1 MTKLFEGKVAL
12 VTGASRGIGAAT
24 AKALAAQGAHVIIT
38 ARTAKDLEAV
48 EDAIFNAGGNA
59 TIAPLDLT
67 DGDSI
72 ARLATAVTERWGKLD
87 VLVLNAAML
96 GTLAPVPA
104 IDGAEFA
111 RLFTLNVTAQQVLIA
126 SFDALLRKSD
136 AGRLVALTSS
146 VGAAPRAF
154 WGAYGASKA
163 ALETLV
169 ASYGE
174 EVKNLSAVRTAIV
187 DPGRT
192 RTQMRAKAYPGE
204 DPATVHLSWD
214 DAPEEIRQSA
224 IVGVEHALDGA
235 RADAREEGLDLLLRQ
250 VTGSGK
256 PRRRRRALKKLTFE
270 TFFEYKKILVP

>member
-1 MTKLFEGKVAL
+1 MFEGKIAL

-48 EDAIFNAGGNA
+48 EDAIFDAGGSA

-72 ARLATAVTERWGKLD
+72 ARLAAAVTERWGRLD
-87 VLVLNAAML
+87 FLVLNAAML

-136 AGRLVALTSS
+136 AGKLIALTSS
-146 VGAAPRAF
+146 VGSSPRAF

-169 ASYGE
+169 SSYGE
-174 EVKNLSAVRTAIV
+174 EVKNLSPVRTAIV

-192 RTQMRAKAYPGE
+192 RTKMRASAYPGE
-204 DPATVHLSWD
+204 DPATVKEPS
-214 DAPEEIRQSA
+214 
-224 IVGVEHALDGA
+224 VV
-235 RADAREEGLDLLLRQ
+235 ADAICILL
-250 VTGSGK
+250 SNE
-256 PRRRRRALKKLTFE
+256 FE
-270 TFFEYKKILVP
+270 TGHRLAIEG

>member
-72 ARLATAVTERWGKLD
+72 VRLATAVTERWGKLD
-87 VLVLNAAML
+87 LLVLNAAML

-204 DPATVHLSWD
+204 DPATVKEPS
-214 DAPEEIRQSA
+214 
-224 IVGVEHALDGA
+224 VV
-235 RADAREEGLDLLLRQ
+235 ADAIL
-250 VTGSGK
+250 
-256 PRRRRRALKKLTFE
+256 AMLTTEFE
-270 TFFEYKKILVP
+270 TGHRLVVAG

>member
-87 VLVLNAAML
+87 LLVLNAAML

-174 EVKNLSAVRTAIV
+174 EVKNLSAVRTIIV

-204 DPATVHLSWD
+204 DPATVKEPSVVAD
-214 DAPEEIRQSA
+214 A
-224 IVGVEHALDGA
+224 IV
-235 RADAREEGLDLLLRQ
+235 
-250 VTGSGK
+250 TM
-256 PRRRRRALKKLTFE
+256 LTTEFE
-270 TFFEYKKILVP
+270 TGHRLVVAG

>member
-24 AKALAAQGAHVIIT
+24 AKALAAQGANVIIT

-126 SFDALLRKSD
+126 SFDTLLRKSD

-146 VGAAPRAF
+146 VGAVPRAF

-169 ASYGE
+169 SSYGE

-204 DPATVHLSWD
+204 DPATVKEPSVVAD
-214 DAPEEIRQSA
+214 A
-224 IVGVEHALDGA
+224 IVAM
-235 RADAREEGLDLLLRQ
+235 
-250 VTGSGK
+250 
-256 PRRRRRALKKLTFE
+256 LTTEFE
-270 TFFEYKKILVP
+270 TGHRLVVAG

>member
-1 MTKLFEGKVAL
+1 MSKLFESRVAL

-24 AKALAAQGAHVIIT
+24 AIALAARGAHVVLT
-38 ARTAKDLEAV
+38 ARSAKDLEAV
-48 EDAIFNAGGNA
+48 EDAIFNAGGSA

-72 ARLATAVTERWGKLD
+72 ARLAAAVTERWGKLD
-87 VLVLNAAML
+87 ILVLNAAML

-104 IDGAEFA
+104 IDGAELS
-111 RLFTLNVTAQQVLIA
+111 RVFTLNVIAQQVLIA

-146 VGAAPRAF
+146 VGATPRAF

-169 ASYGE
+169 TSYGE
-174 EVKNLSAVRTAIV
+174 EVKNLSPVRTAIV

-192 RTQMRAKAYPGE
+192 RTKMRAAAYPGE
-204 DPATVHLSWD
+204 DPATVKEPS
-214 DAPEEIRQSA
+214 
-224 IVGVEHALDGA
+224 VV
-235 RADAREEGLDLLLRQ
+235 ADAICDLLA
-250 VTGSGK
+250 GE
-256 PRRRRRALKKLTFE
+256 FE
-270 TFFEYKKILVP
+270 TGHRLVIEA